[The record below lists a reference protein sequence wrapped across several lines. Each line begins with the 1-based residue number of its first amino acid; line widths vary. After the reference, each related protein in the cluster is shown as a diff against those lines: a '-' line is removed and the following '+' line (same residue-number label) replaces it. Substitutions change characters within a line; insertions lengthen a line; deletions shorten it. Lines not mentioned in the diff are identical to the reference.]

1 MEKRDV
7 IDKKTVLDELKR
19 MKQQYCD
26 IIRQNSGKNDTA
38 SKMII
43 YKMHHYIGFS
53 NTLIEFINNIGKEN
67 SSVMSV
73 NELEANLS
81 ITRISA
87 CDFKVTITY
96 HGQKYS
102 TISKNTDAYFRLYYT
117 PVLNSEERY
126 NGYTYIQALQA
137 FYDECKTKN
146 NLE

>member
-7 IDKKTVLDELKR
+7 IDKKIILDELKR

-26 IIRQNSGKNDTA
+26 IIKSNSGKNNTVN
-38 SKMII
+38 KKII

-53 NTLIEFINNIGKEN
+53 NALIEFINNIGKEN

-81 ITRISA
+81 ITRVST
-87 CDFKVTITY
+87 CEFKVTITY
-96 HGQKYS
+96 RGQKYS
-102 TISKNTDAYFRLYYT
+102 TISKNSNAYFRLYYT
-117 PVLNSEERY
+117 PVLHSEECY